1 MKIATW
7 NVNSLNVR
15 LPQVLRW
22 LDEQQP
28 DVLALQE
35 LKLEQDKFPLEAIQA
50 AGYHAAWNG
59 QKTYNGVAILSK
71 HTITDTT
78 PDLPGF
84 DDHQKRVLAASIGG
98 VRVVCVYCVNGEA
111 VGSEKYAYKERWF
124 AALHEYMDT
133 VLQQHDKVV
142 LLGDFNI
149 APTDMDVYDP
159 AQWRD
164 RILCSPPE
172 RAWFEQLLHT
182 GLTDSQHHLDATTPH
197 YTWWDYRM
205 NMFKRKLGLRID
217 HILVSQ
223 TVLSCLQHVQVDTAA
238 RAWERPSDHAPVW
251 AKFDGL
257 RS

>member
-35 LKLEQDKFPLEAIQA
+35 LKLEQDRFPLAAIQA
-50 AGYHAAWNG
+50 AGYHAVWNG

-71 HTITDTT
+71 LPAHNAI
-78 PDLPGF
+78 PDLPAF
-84 DDHQKRVLAASIGG
+84 DDPQKRVLAADVGD
-98 VRVVCVYCVNGEA
+98 VRIVCVYCVNGEA

-124 AALHEYMDT
+124 SALHEYMQT
-133 VLQQHDKVV
+133 ILQQHSKVV
-142 LLGDFNI
+142 LLGDFNV
-149 APTDMDVYDP
+149 APSNIDVYDP
-159 AQWRD
+159 EKWRD
-164 RILCSPPE
+164 KILCSVPE
-172 RAWFEQLLHT
+172 REWFGRLLAA
-182 GLTDSQHHLDATTPH
+182 GLTDSLHHLDPNTAH

-217 HILVSQ
+217 HILVSEAL
-223 TVLSCLQHVQVDTAA
+223 VACLQQAHVDTHA

-251 AKFDGL
+251 AEFDCHQA
-257 RS
+257 